1 MKAQPQT
8 APRPLVLAARTHRRP
23 EEEADEADEA
33 AEAAEAEDTAVEAV
47 EEAAR
52 PTEAQQRFLSKE
64 TPTA

>member
-1 MKAQPQT
+1 MKAQLQT

-33 AEAAEAEDTAVEAV
+33 AEAEDTAVEAV

-52 PTEAQQRFLSKE
+52 PTGAQQRFLSKE

>member
-1 MKAQPQT
+1 MKAQLQT
-8 APRPLVLAARTHRRP
+8 APRPLVLAARIHRRP
-23 EEEADEADEA
+23 EEEAD
-33 AEAAEAEDTAVEAV
+33 EAAEAEDTAVEAV